1 MNQLPKRDT
10 VWHIRH
16 RDTTAELP
24 PIDSCIQ
31 DFIYGANGD
40 TTLHVREVPSGLLY
54 TAERSRDVEVWVE
67 KAAYYEPIP
76 GRMLFG
82 EDTARYSAEKQLL
95 PLDGEWMPI
104 IEPPSLKIY
113 PNNTTFDAP
122 MKPTITIHK
131 HEQPIAMFPM
141 DSAVQ
146 GIEFALLVV
155 FTAVYIIRSINRW
168 QHLCSTLK
176 TCIFG

>member
-1 MNQLPKRDT
+1 MQLPKRDT

-31 DFIYGANGD
+31 DLIFGANGD
-40 TTLHVREVPSGLLY
+40 TTLHVREVPAGLLY

-76 GRMLFG
+76 GRILFG
-82 EDTARYSAEKQLL
+82 DDTARYSAEKQLL

-113 PNNTTFDAP
+113 PNSATFDAP
-122 MKPTITIHK
+122 MKPIITIHPK
-131 HEQPIAMFPM
+131 VDSTARFPM
-141 DSAVQ
+141 DTAVQ
-146 GIEFALLVV
+146 GVEFAFLLV
-155 FTAVYIIRSINRW
+155 FTAAYIVTSINRW
-168 QHLCSTLK
+168 QHLCLQVKS
-176 TCIFG
+176 CIFG